1 MGFYESPV
9 NMNAPA
15 HSPVCLMGVFPHAQ
29 KIPSLGVLGVP
40 HGKHEETHPFYCISQ
55 TLHVWYIYIYMSTLT
70 PQPPQLIGIYGS
82 PMECLGYTVY
92 RSYVFEEKY
101 MCQRP
106 YCITHSSG
114 LTVEVAQARFLKD
127 EGLGQSGHS
136 ESTHRKNTQ
145 VKTLWPQN
153 LGEVHEQGGH
163 QAVLQHQVRC
173 QEP

>member
-1 MGFYESPV
+1 MHLPTPQCASWGFSLTHKKYHHWVYWVCPMG
-9 NMNAPA
+9 NMKKHIHFTVYPR
-15 HSPVCLMGVFPHAQ
+15 HSMYG
-29 KIPSLGVLGVP
+29 
-40 HGKHEETHPFYCISQ
+40 
-55 TLHVWYIYIYMSTLT
+55 IYIYMSTLT